1 MRTMPRIIKSHP
13 RIDITVRIEKYQFTC
28 LNLIS
33 ASSALF
39 LSGWSCNDSFLYA
52 LLISEEPLACEI
64 NFSTMKSVLIIS
76 HSYKRTPIIL
86 THQTTHI
93 DSLLMLW
100 LYFQTIPL
108 SSYRWEDERH
118 SHSQWILQ
126 QISLIGLYLPL
137 IVSIFPPIT
146 QGGIVST

>member
-13 RIDITVRIEKYQFTC
+13 RIDITERIEKYQLTC

-64 NFSTMKSVLIIS
+64 NFSVMKSVLIIS
-76 HSYKRTPIIL
+76 HSYKRRPIIL
-86 THQTTHI
+86 THQTAHI
-93 DSLLMLW
+93 DSLSMLW

-118 SHSQWILQ
+118 SQWILQ
-126 QISLIGLYLPL
+126 QISLTGLYLPL

-146 QGGIVST
+146 QGGIVSA